1 MKKLLIVMTIM
12 ASTVN
17 AFAGTTATLLL
28 KGNIPQILDISVSA
42 ETISSNLPLTVTQT
56 NTKVATVTESS
67 NSNTGYKI
75 TISSA
80 NQGKLVRVSGAEQF
94 TYSLAYDG
102 STVALSS
109 AQTLTRSG
117 ASAVSV
123 NKNVTVSY
131 TGVQAS
137 SMVAGDYTDTVT
149 FSIAAN

>member
-1 MKKLLIVMTIM
+1 M
-12 ASTVN
+12 AATVN

-28 KGNIPQILDISVSA
+28 KGNIPQILDISVNA
-42 ETISSNLPLTVTQT
+42 ETVAANLPLTATQT

-67 NSNTGYKI
+67 NSNTGYRV

-80 NQGKLVRVSGAEQF
+80 NQGKLVRVSGLEQF
-94 TYSLAYDG
+94 PYTLAYDG
-102 STVALSS
+102 ANIALTS

-123 NKNVTVSY
+123 NKNVTISY

-149 FSIAAN
+149 FTIAAN

>member
-1 MKKLLIVMTIM
+1 MKKLIIAFALT
-12 ASTVN
+12 ATTLN

-28 KGNIPQILDISVSA
+28 KGNIPQILDISVAA
-42 ETISSNLPLTVTQT
+42 ETVASNLPLTVTQT

-80 NQGKLVRVSGAEQF
+80 NQGKLVRVSGSEQF
-94 TYSLAYDG
+94 TYALAYDG